1 MVLGS
6 AVECLERQALPPRR
20 GGVGACLVAG
30 PPKQGVSGH
39 EAFLVLALA
48 PTGSS
53 RGLRSGDLGE
63 PAQAGTPRVGLA
75 LKVRIS

>member
-6 AVECLERQALPPRR
+6 AVECLERQALLPKR

-48 PTGSS
+48 PTCSS
-53 RGLRSGDLGE
+53 RGVRSGDLRE
-63 PAQAGTPRVGLA
+63 PAQEGTRGSAWP
-75 LKVRIS
+75 